1 MRTSMDFN
9 LGWRFGKLEAGRP
22 DPALPFTGEEI
33 SLPHTWYADGDY
45 YRGEALYQKGFSFS
59 PEEGRR
65 VFLRFDGVDNHC
77 EAWLNGIFL
86 GEHRGGY
93 TAFALELTD
102 ALRQG
107 ENLLSVFVSNAK
119 DDTISPLSGDFTIF
133 GGIYRKVELL
143 VTEKTCFD
151 PLFFG
156 TDGVLWRSR
165 VEEGDGL
172 VEVDAKLSGPATDGM
187 RLRYTFS
194 ESGTVVA
201 EGEGRPGE
209 KIALRVS
216 RPRLWN
222 GRKAPVL
229 YEARAELYKD
239 EALLDAVHT
248 RLGFRSF
255 SVDAEKGFFLNG
267 THMKLHGVAKHQDT
281 AEVFSATSQTHW
293 RRDMELIGE
302 LGANTVRLSHYPH
315 AQEVYDLCDEM
326 GLVVWAEIPLLK
338 LTLNDALLE
347 NVRQQLT
354 EMIYQNLHH
363 PSICFWG
370 IQNEIAIFGEKPW
383 MTERMR
389 TLNDLAHELDP
400 DRLTTSA
407 NLNSVLPE
415 SSLNRMTDIQA
426 YNVYY
431 GWYYGQM
438 ADHAAFLD
446 EFHRVNPDV
455 PLGIS
460 EYGVDCNAAY
470 HSEQPRVNDYTEEFQ
485 CLYHETVYPYMKERD
500 FVWGSYI
507 WNMFD
512 FVSAIRNA
520 GGVRARNI
528 KGLVTHDR
536 QTKKDSFYYYKAQW
550 SEVPFIHIAE
560 KRFARRTGESMT
572 VKVYSNLPELT
583 LRCGELVLRAA
594 SDSGV
599 FRFENVPLSGNGSVV
614 AVSGGGC
621 EDRAVFTRVAQP
633 EESYIFVDRD
643 PGLNVRN
650 WFVDE
655 AEEAR
660 LFPEDAYSLR
670 NKMEDLVASPAA
682 MAVIKKL
689 TPALWTMMQDT
700 ILSFTLEQTIQ
711 HERPDI
717 PEETI
722 KKLNLELNQI
732 PRK

>member
-133 GGIYRKVELL
+133 GGIYRKVVLL

-172 VEVDAKLSGPATDGM
+172 VEIDPKISGPVTDGM
-187 RLRYTFS
+187 RLRCTLS
-194 ESGTVVA
+194 EDGTVVA

-216 RPRLWN
+216 RPKLWN
-222 GRKAPVL
+222 GRKAPAL
-229 YEARAELYKD
+229 YEARAELY
-239 EALLDAVHT
+239 EGNAQLDAVCT

-255 SVDAEKGFFLNG
+255 SVVAEKGFFLNG
-267 THMKLHGVAKHQDT
+267 TRMKLHGVAKHQDT
-281 AEVFSATSQTHW
+281 AEVFSATSEDHW

-315 AQEVYDLCDEM
+315 ARGIYDLCDEM

-347 NVRQQLT
+347 NARQQLT
-354 EMIYQNLHH
+354 EMIFQNLHH
-363 PSICFWG
+363 PAICFWG
-370 IQNEIAIFGEKPW
+370 IQNEIAIYGEKPW

-415 SSLNRMTDIQA
+415 SSLNRITDIQA

-460 EYGVDCNAAY
+460 EYGVDCNVAY

-536 QTKKDSFYYYKAQW
+536 QTKKDAFYYYKAQW

-572 VKVYSNLPELT
+572 VKVYSNLPELS

-599 FRFENVPLSGNGSVV
+599 FRFENLPLSESGSLVT
-614 AVSGGGC
+614 VSGGGC

-700 ILSFTLEQTIQ
+700 ILSFTLEQAIQ

>member
-1 MRTSMDFN
+1 MRTSIDFN

-22 DPALPFTGEEI
+22 DPTLPFTGEEI

-77 EAWLNGIFL
+77 EAWLNGIPI

-102 ALRQG
+102 ALREG

-165 VEEGDGL
+165 VEKGDGL
-172 VEVDAKLSGPATDGM
+172 VEIDAQISGPVTDGM
-187 RLRYTFS
+187 RLRYTLS
-194 ESGTVVA
+194 ENGTVAA

-216 RPRLWN
+216 RPKLWN
-222 GRKAPVL
+222 GRKAPAL
-229 YEARAELYKD
+229 YEARAELC
-239 EALLDAVHT
+239 EGNAQLDAVCT

-267 THMKLHGVAKHQDT
+267 THLKLHGVAKHQDT

-315 AQEVYDLCDEM
+315 AQGIYDLCDEM
-326 GLVVWAEIPLLK
+326 GLVAWAEIPLLK

-347 NVRQQLT
+347 NARQQLT

-363 PSICFWG
+363 PAICFWG

-389 TLNDLAHELDP
+389 TLNDLAHSLDP

-407 NLNSVLPE
+407 NLNSVQPE
-415 SSLNRMTDIQA
+415 SSLNRITDIQA

-460 EYGVDCNAAY
+460 EYGVDCNVAY

-536 QTKKDSFYYYKAQW
+536 QNKKDAFYYYKAQW
-550 SEVPFIHIAE
+550 SEVPFIHIVE

-572 VKVYSNLPELT
+572 VKVYSNLPELS
-583 LRCGELVLRAA
+583 LRCGELELRAA

-599 FRFENVPLSGNGSVV
+599 FRFENVPLSENGSVV
-614 AVSGGGC
+614 TVSGGGC
-621 EDRAVFTRVAQP
+621 EDQACFTRVAQP
-633 EESYIFVDRD
+633 EEGYIFVDRD

-670 NKMEDLVASPAA
+670 NKMEDLAANPAA

-700 ILSFTLEQTIQ
+700 ILSFTLEQAIQ